1 VYSDENTTRRPN
13 LSDSKYGSPHRQI
26 RALVILDGLIENGGG
41 RFQRACSDEPLLERL
56 RLLAR
61 DDGVDPQVRKKCK
74 VLFIQWANA
83 YKGKP
88 GMERIAS
95 LYKEFP
101 KSQRP
106 DAARQKVLRDSEP
119 LHPDA
124 QPDASPFAESSG
136 RPLASKPKPPPPS
149 SPKPIAPVAAPS
161 RPVALTNTSSS
172 LSSKLFHS
180 KKSST
185 SKTFN
190 LSKEKDNMTTA
201 IAQASIAST
210 NLLNGLQLVNREQE
224 KLSENAEVM
233 RRFDACKLLRR
244 KILYYIQ
251 HVESDK
257 WIGSLVN
264 ANDELVKAL
273 TAFEIMDR
281 SISDDSDSDIE
292 DGGASTSPRENHANH
307 INQDMAKLHM
317 HEEAP
322 PPPQPQRPM
331 SIAVPPVPT
340 FNKTPAKDEDG
351 RSENEDDD
359 DPFGDSNAVA
369 TPYGERA
376 GMTWK
381 EV

>member
-1 VYSDENTTRRPN
+1 M
-13 LSDSKYGSPHRQI
+13 
-26 RALVILDGLIENGGG
+26 
-41 RFQRACSDEPLLERL
+41 
-56 RLLAR
+56 AR

-74 VLFIQWANA
+74 VLFVQWANA

-88 GMERIAS
+88 GMERIAN

-101 KSQRP
+101 KTQRP

-119 LHPDA
+119 LDPDA
-124 QPDASPFAESSG
+124 QPDASPFAESS
-136 RPLASKPKPPPPS
+136 SKPSPSKLKPAPPA
-149 SPKPIAPVAAPS
+149 PKPVTPASPPS
-161 RPVALTNTSSS
+161 RPVALTNTSS
-172 LSSKLFHS
+172 LTSKLFRD
-180 KKSST
+180 KKSGS

-201 IAQASIAST
+201 IAQATIAST

-233 RRFDACKLLRR
+233 RRFDACKNLRR

-251 HVESDK
+251 HVESDQ

-281 SISDDSDSDIE
+281 SISDDSDSDWQD
-292 DGGASTSPRENHANH
+292 DGAPTSPRDAHTAN
-307 INQDMAKLHM
+307 INQGMAKLDV
-317 HEEAP
+317 HEEAK
-322 PPPQPQRPM
+322 PPPQPQRPV
-331 SIAVPPVPT
+331 SIPMPPVPT
-340 FNKTPAKDEDG
+340 FHKTPV
-351 RSENEDDD
+351 EDDD
-359 DPFGDSNAVA
+359 DQDDAEDDDNPFGDSNAVP
-369 TPYGERA
+369 TPMGERS